1 MAENDVRLS
10 ILNTLL
16 TTPHRDLDALWPLHA
31 EMVKRDARF
40 YPRLAAWYFD
50 KGEVRDHKEVFVAA
64 LALSDFPGHREV
76 GLALLR
82 RLPPYEVARIVDFI
96 HGDKKADEKNEKR
109 KKGKK
114 DKKAKKGD
122 AKHAKL
128 APRGLFKN
136 IPRSMKTEVER
147 YIREREADPETFDM
161 AALHG
166 RKVLKRLY
174 ALLHIKPGE
183 RAQKIIFE
191 DDPPADSKLAALKAI
206 ARMDDPVAQ
215 AHAIVESKIPFRV
228 AVGAIKRVTPSAL
241 VALVNAMSPQE
252 LVNHLA
258 SLRKH
263 GAFEDAGLKALIEER
278 LEAAKKDGRV
288 QAFKAEVAAEAAGM
302 TGDHGAEPSEFEKQ
316 MRSKLVEIADAR
328 TKAKGRIKRATALL
342 CDKSGSMNQ
351 AIEVTKRLGSMIASI
366 MDAPLYCYAFDSV
379 AYPIETGDD
388 KLESWEKAFLGIT
401 ADGNTSCG
409 APLQALRKKKQSV
422 EQIVIVT
429 DEAENTAPFFVNELQ
444 KYQEEMG
451 ADPQVVIIRVGSAS
465 NHLQS
470 QIATAGYQVDVFP
483 FSGDYYALPNV
494 IPFLLQPSK
503 VELVL
508 EIMEYPL
515 PEREKALV

>member
-1 MAENDVRLS
+1 MAENDVRLA
-10 ILNTLL
+10 ILSTLL
-16 TTPHRDLDALWPLHA
+16 TTPHRDLDALWPLHE
-31 EMVKRDARF
+31 EMAKRDPRF

-82 RLPPYEVARIVDFI
+82 RLPPYEVARVVDFI
-96 HGDKKADEKNEKR
+96 HGDKKAGEKNEKKK
-109 KKGKK
+109 KKGKGGG
-114 DKKAKKGD
+114 KG
-122 AKHAKL
+122 KGKGSGKTH
-128 APRGLFKN
+128 PRGLFRN
-136 IPRSMKTEVER
+136 IPRSLRTEVER
-147 YIREREADPETFDM
+147 YIREREAEPETFDM

-206 ARMDDPVAQ
+206 AKMEDPALQ
-215 AHAIVESKIPFRV
+215 ARAIVENGIPFRI
-228 AVGAIKRVTPSAL
+228 AVGAIKALTPSAL
-241 VALVNAMSPQE
+241 VALVNAMSSQE

-263 GAFEDAGLKALIEER
+263 GAFDDPGLKALIEER

-288 QAFKAEVAAEAAGM
+288 QAFKAEVAAEAAGLE
-302 TGDHGAEPSEFEKQ
+302 GDMK
-316 MRSKLVEIADAR
+316 SKLTDLADAR
-328 TKAKGRIKRATALL
+328 TKAKGRILRATALL
-342 CDKSGSMNQ
+342 CDKSGSMQQ
-351 AIEVTKRLGSMIASI
+351 AIEVTKRLGSLVASI
-366 MDAPLYCYAFDSV
+366 MDAPLFCYAFDTA

-388 KLESWEKAFLGIT
+388 RLESWEKAFLGIT
-401 ADGNTSCG
+401 ADGGTSCG
-409 APLQALRKKKQSV
+409 APLQVMRKRKQAV

-429 DEAENTAPFFVNELQ
+429 DEGENTAPFFVNELQ
-444 KYQEEMG
+444 KYQAELEL
-451 ADPQVVIIRVGSAS
+451 DPHVIIVRVGQAS
-465 NHLQS
+465 NHLQR
-470 QIATAGYQVDVFP
+470 QIATAGFSVDVFP

-494 IPFLLQPSK
+494 IPFLMQPSR

-508 EIMEYPL
+508 EIMEWPL
-515 PEREKALV
+515 PTRPPVSA

>member
-31 EMVKRDARF
+31 DMVKRDPRF

-64 LALSDFPGHREV
+64 LSLSDFPGHREV

-96 HGDKKADEKNEKR
+96 HGDKKAEEKNEKR
-109 KKGKK
+109 KGKKGRGKGKE
-114 DKKAKKGD
+114 
-122 AKHAKL
+122 KHAKL

-147 YIREREADPETFDM
+147 YIREREAEPETFDM
-161 AALHG
+161 VALHG

-206 ARMDDPVAQ
+206 AKMDDPVAQ
-215 AHAIVESKIPFRV
+215 ARAIVESKIPFRI
-228 AVGAIKRVTPSAL
+228 AVGAIKRITPSAL

-288 QAFKAEVAAEAAGM
+288 QAFKAEVAAEAAGLE
-302 TGDHGAEPSEFEKQ
+302 GDMK
-316 MRSKLVEIADAR
+316 SKLVEIADAR

-342 CDKSGSMNQ
+342 CDKSGSMNE
-351 AIEVTKRLGSMIASI
+351 AIAVTKRLGSMIASI
-366 MDAPLYCYAFDSV
+366 MDAPLFCYAFDSV

-429 DEAENTAPFFVNELQ
+429 DEGENTAPFFVNELQ
-444 KYQEEMG
+444 KYQEECG
-451 ADPQVVIIRVGSAS
+451 VDPQVVIIRVGSAS
-465 NHLQS
+465 NHLQA
-470 QIATAGYQVDVFP
+470 QIAKAGYQVDVFP

-515 PEREKALV
+515 PEREKVLV